1 MSGSIGTGRNYKP
14 ITSRNLYDLE
24 QMGTCS
30 LRVSSLSGTVSQS
43 HCNGYYVDLGGSR
56 SFNYSHESVEL
67 GGSY

>member
-1 MSGSIGTGRNYKP
+1 
-14 ITSRNLYDLE
+14 
-24 QMGTCS
+24 MGTCS